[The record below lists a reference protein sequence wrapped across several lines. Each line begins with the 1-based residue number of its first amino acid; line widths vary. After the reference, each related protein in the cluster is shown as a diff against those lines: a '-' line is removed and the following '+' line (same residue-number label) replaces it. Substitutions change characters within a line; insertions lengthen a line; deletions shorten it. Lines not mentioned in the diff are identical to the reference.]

1 MSFYS
6 YDNTVIVGKVGRD
19 AEMKFAGNG
28 TAITSFSLAVDRSFK
43 KDGETVKRT
52 IWYRVQV
59 FGKLAEIV
67 NDIKKGETILAEG
80 TLEAD
85 WTTGAPRIWNKQD
98 GTAASSFELTAKEI
112 KFLSPKSKQEQPA
125 EDDNPF

>member
-1 MSFYS
+1 MSWYS
-6 YDNTVIVGKVGRD
+6 YDNTVIVGKVGKD
-19 AEMKFAGNG
+19 AEMKYAGNG
-28 TAITSFSLAVDRSFK
+28 TAVTSFSLAVDRSFK

-67 NDIKKGETILAEG
+67 KDVKKGDTILAEG

-98 GTAASSFELTAKEI
+98 GTAAASFDLTAKEI
-112 KFLSPKSKQEQPA
+112 KFLSQKSKQEQV
-125 EDDNPF
+125 EDENPF

>member
-43 KDGETVKRT
+43 KDGEAVKRT

-67 NDIKKGETILAEG
+67 KDVKKGETILAEG

-125 EDDNPF
+125 EDDSPF